1 MAFKRH
7 LYNDIVYVIWLCN
20 QVKRWKFH
28 SVIPQSLSLGS
39 WIWFLSHL
47 EWHNKRIG
55 VMVRIRYL
63 HSIDKMLLDS
73 NNLGHHHLPFSSS
86 SLSGLFQTF
95 FFVYLKKIPSLA
107 ATRGEPN
114 ILVSSICD
122 LRGISMCN
130 MVCWRVSRAWEE
142 LPLVWEFQ

>member
-7 LYNDIVYVIWLCN
+7 LYNDIVYIMRLCN

-28 SVIPQSLSLGS
+28 RVIPPSLNLGS
-39 WIWFLSHL
+39 WIWSLSHL

-73 NNLGHHHLPFSSS
+73 NNLGHHHLQFSSS

-95 FFVYLKKIPSLA
+95 FFVHLKKIPSLA
-107 ATRGEPN
+107 ATRGQPN
-114 ILVSSICD
+114 ILISSICD

-142 LPLVWEFQ
+142 LPQVWEFQ